1 MFDVKV
7 EGKKYNEKRRISVL
21 ELFNLTTEKYAKTV
35 VIISMWFHI

>member
-35 VIISMWFHI
+35 VISMWFHI